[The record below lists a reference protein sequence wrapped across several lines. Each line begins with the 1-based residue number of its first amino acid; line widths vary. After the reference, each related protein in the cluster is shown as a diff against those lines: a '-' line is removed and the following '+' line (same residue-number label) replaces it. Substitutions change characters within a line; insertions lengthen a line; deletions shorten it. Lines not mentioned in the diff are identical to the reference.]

1 MESHF
6 WSEEMINYTPL
17 MFVMIP
23 VITSIVIYLFK
34 YRAVSRLVFLCQI
47 VLIALFV
54 TIIDAGVYENPI
66 LFVFGGWNP
75 LFGISFYVDNVS
87 VIFIGLTLIM
97 WTVILLFTFKKHRD
111 DHMYLFF
118 LMFLQ
123 GIFLGLLQTND
134 LFNFFVFLE
143 LITVLVT
150 IMISFNKNGPAY
162 RAGIYYL
169 LINTL
174 GAMLILIGII
184 IIYYV
189 YGSINIL
196 EVSQV
201 IAQHASSNIVKLA
214 YVLMLS
220 GVSIKAAFVPLY
232 AWLPRAHSVAQTSVS
247 ALLSGLIV
255 KLSLYAF
262 IRLHHGLFGLAA
274 YDTGTFFFYIGVIT
288 GLVGV
293 MFALTQKDL
302 KQILAYHTVSQIGL
316 MMMGLSSMNEISFQ
330 GGFLHIINHAF
341 FKSLLF
347 LAAGQ
352 IIIAYK
358 TKKVY
363 DIKGVFKTM
372 PVTAIVLIVGMLSIS
387 GMPFFSGF
395 VSKSMIKYA
404 FKENMFQMF
413 LYTLINI
420 GTTAS
425 FIKFSSILFGP
436 KVKVIQ
442 LFRDS
447 KRLIA
452 MMILAL
458 LSLGIGLFYQ
468 ELVSVVFG
476 VDVLGKVSFGLDSW
490 LDYGLYVLVGLL
502 LYRFIIKKDFKFLQN
517 IRAFSMSF
525 EDANFALIV
534 YLSIFVSLMFFFIS

>member
-6 WSEEMINYTPL
+6 WSEEMITYIPL

-23 VITSIVIYLFK
+23 VITSIIVYLFK
-34 YRAVSRLVFLCQI
+34 YRAVSRLVFLCQL
-47 VLIALFV
+47 VLIGLFM
-54 TIIDAGVYENPI
+54 TLIDAGVYENPI

-75 LFGISFYVDNVS
+75 LFGISFYVDQTS
-87 VIFIGLTLIM
+87 MIFIGLTLIM

-201 IAQHASSNIVKLA
+201 IAQHASTSIVKLA

-262 IRLHHGLFGLAA
+262 IRLHHGLFALAA

-293 MFALTQKDL
+293 IFALTQKDL

-316 MMMGLSSMNEISFQ
+316 MMMGLSSVNEISFQ
-330 GGFLHIINHAF
+330 GGFLHIMNHAF

-447 KRLIA
+447 KRVIA
-452 MMILAL
+452 MMMLAL
-458 LSLGIGLFYQ
+458 LSIGIGVFYQ
-468 ELVSVVFG
+468 ELVSFVFG
-476 VDVLGKVSFGLDSW
+476 VDVLGKVSFGLDAW
-490 LDYGLYVLVGLL
+490 LDYGLYVLIGLL
-502 LYRFIIKKDFKFLQN
+502 LYRFVIKKDFKFLQN